1 MAPREL
7 VFSALARTF
16 YSQFTERDRR
26 EGLQCGPI
34 AWPGTPSPVLQWL
47 ISDCRL
53 LGLPGQNW
61 MWVLPAGLLIY
72 FAALV
77 VLRRRQSDIR

>member
-1 MAPREL
+1 M
-7 VFSALARTF
+7 
-16 YSQFTERDRR
+16 
-26 EGLQCGPI
+26 
-34 AWPGTPSPVLQWL
+34 LQWL

-77 VLRRRQSDIR
+77 VLRRRHSDIR